1 MQILKNNPEGVIET
15 LYEFVEGAWVH
26 LSNPTLDELQHI
38 SKELNIAP
46 DLLHPPL
53 DEDELARV
61 EKDGLNTLIILR
73 IPHYQGETHDI
84 PYTTIPLG
92 IIMTPRHLVSVCK
105 VDHIILQEFCRGHKL
120 GLSTSKKNRFLLLL
134 LQRTATEY
142 LTNLRA
148 INRAVDKL
156 EDRLQVSQGN
166 REVLDLLK
174 YQKSLVYFTTALRS
188 NELMMERLHRIGLFH
203 QYPADEELLEDVLIE
218 IRQAIEMVNISNN
231 ILSQMMD
238 AFASIISNNL
248 NVVMKL
254 LALATIVLSL
264 PTLVASIFGMNVNLP
279 FEDSPYAFAV
289 TMGLSLILC
298 IIVVVVFRRRGF
310 I

>member
-1 MQILKNNPEGVIET
+1 MQILKNNPEGVVET
-15 LYEFVEGAWVH
+15 IQEFVEGAWVH
-26 LSNPTLDELQHI
+26 LINPGPPEIQRISSELGI
-38 SKELNIAP
+38 STDMLY
-46 DLLHPPL
+46 PPL

-61 EKDGLNTLIILR
+61 EKDELNTLVILR
-73 IPHYQGETHDI
+73 IPYYQGETHDI
-84 PYTTIPLG
+84 PYTSVPVG
-92 IIMTPRHLVSVCK
+92 IIMTPRHLVTVCK
-105 VDHIILQEFCRGHKL
+105 VDHIIFQEFCGGHKR
-120 GLSTSKKNRFLLLL
+120 GLSTAKKNRFLLLL

-142 LTNLRA
+142 LNNLRT
-148 INRAVDKL
+148 INRGVDKL

-174 YQKSLVYFTTALRS
+174 YQKSLVYFTTALKS
-188 NELMMERLHRIGLFH
+188 NELMLERLQRIGLFR
-203 QYPADEELLEDVLIE
+203 QYPADEDLLEDVLIE

-279 FEDSPYAFAV
+279 FEDSPYAFGV
-289 TMGLSLILC
+289 TMGFSIVLC
-298 IIVVVVFRRRGF
+298 IAVVVVFRRRGF

>member
-1 MQILKNNPEGVIET
+1 MQILKNNPEGMIET
-15 LYEFVEGAWVH
+15 VHEFIEGAWVH
-26 LSNPTLDELQHI
+26 LINPGPPEIQRISSELGI
-38 SKELNIAP
+38 TP
-46 DLLHPPL
+46 DMLYPPL

-61 EKDGLNTLIILR
+61 EKDGVNTLIILR
-73 IPHYQGETHDI
+73 IPYYQGETHDI
-84 PYTTIPLG
+84 PYTSMPVG
-92 IIMTPRHLVSVCK
+92 IIMTPRHLVTICK
-105 VDHIILQEFCRGHKL
+105 VDHIIFQEFCGGHKR
-120 GLSTSKKNRFLLLL
+120 GLSTAKKNRFLLLL
-134 LQRTATEY
+134 LQRTASEY

-174 YQKSLVYFTTALRS
+174 YQKSLVYFTTALKS
-188 NELMMERLHRIGLFH
+188 NELMLERLQRIGLFH
-203 QYPADEELLEDVLIE
+203 QYPADEDLLEDVLIE

-254 LALATIVLSL
+254 LA
-264 PTLVASIFGMNVNLP
+264 
-279 FEDSPYAFAV
+279 
-289 TMGLSLILC
+289 
-298 IIVVVVFRRRGF
+298 
-310 I
+310 